1 MDVAVQQLG
10 GLGSLAA
17 MTKSDAEM
25 LMERETRVSYG
36 PVDFDTFGYTVEPG
50 RSHLEADRFLL
61 RTTDGLSYFY
71 RQGEGITIC
80 RGPDADAS
88 EELLWLNGSVYSA
101 VACIN
106 GLVPIHASAVAH
118 EGKVFAFTGPSG
130 SGKSTL
136 IAALGKLGLPMFCDD
151 TLLLD
156 LSDPERIICL
166 PGHKRLKL
174 TAEALALTGAERAE
188 KVGPDI
194 DKYYAE
200 APAGDVAASLPL
212 AELIFL
218 EEGAAIAIEPI
229 YGSERFL
236 RAQDDHYTSRLFV
249 AARQLDRS
257 GQFAHRA
264 RLAEQVRMARFTRP
278 WDRCQFEAGVAAAA
292 RHICDSGDR

>member
-1 MDVAVQQLG
+1 VLRLG
-10 GLGSLAA
+10 GLRWLAA
-17 MTKSDAEM
+17 MTKTDAEM

-36 PVDFDTFGYTVEPG
+36 PIDFNIFGYMVEPG
-50 RSHLEADRFLL
+50 RSHIEADRYLL
-61 RTTDGLSYFY
+61 RTTDGLSFFY

-88 EELLWLNGSVYSA
+88 EELLWLNGSVYCA

-106 GLVPIHASAVAH
+106 GLEPIHASAVAH
-118 EGKVFAFTGPSG
+118 GEQVFAFTGPSG

-174 TAEALALTGAERAE
+174 TTEALELTGAERAE
-188 KVGPDI
+188 KVGLDI

-200 APAGDVAASLPL
+200 APAGDVATSLPL

-229 YGSERFL
+229 VGSERFL
-236 RAQDDHYTSRLFV
+236 RAQDDHYTSQLFV
-249 AARQLDRS
+249 AARQLDRP

-264 RLAEQVRMARFTRP
+264 RLAEQISMVCFTRP
-278 WDRCQFEAGVAAAA
+278 WDRSQFEAGVTAAA
-292 RHICDSGDR
+292 RHIHDFQG